1 MDRGLTS
8 KEKWQDRRKVII
20 RWSAGVAAAVLAV
33 VLLAVLIQPSVRESS
48 LKLAAADVGS
58 INFAVSATGK
68 VVPGYEETINAPIS
82 SRVLEVF
89 KRAGDVGQA

>member
-1 MDRGLTS
+1 MDRKLTT

-48 LKLAAADVGS
+48 LKLAAGRRLDKFCR
-58 INFAVSATGK
+58 I
-68 VVPGYEETINAPIS
+68 GYGQG
-82 SRVLEVF
+82 
-89 KRAGDVGQA
+89 RARL